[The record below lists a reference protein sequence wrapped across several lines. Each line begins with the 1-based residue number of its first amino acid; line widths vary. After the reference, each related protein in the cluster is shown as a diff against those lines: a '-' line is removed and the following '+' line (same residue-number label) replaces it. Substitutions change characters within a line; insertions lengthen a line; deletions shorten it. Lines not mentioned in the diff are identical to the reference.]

1 MKKIQLHRTGL
12 LFYPYKTI
20 LRMLKCVFILTFL
33 FCLRVSANTYSQ
45 NVSMDIK
52 NLDLKKAL
60 SILERKSDIRILY
73 SEEVLPANKQITLK
87 VSNTPYLNV
96 LQNFLQN
103 TNLTYKVLE
112 NGLII
117 IAPVGT
123 DIKNTEIKG
132 KVIDDKGEPLPGVIV
147 KVKGSQIGTST
158 DVYGNYTLNL
168 PDANVT
174 LVFTYLGFAPQE
186 VAINGKTVVNITLLP
201 NSKALNE
208 VVVIGYG
215 TQRRGDVSGA
225 IASVNMEKMREVPAT
240 NLTNALQGQVAG
252 LVATPSSFRPGS
264 GAAIRIRGN
273 RSLSADNNPLYV
285 VDGIPITYTIDDIN
299 PLDIE
304 SIDVLKDASATAVYG
319 SRGANGVIQITTK
332 KGKTGKLSVDYS
344 GSTSFDNIINKLKIY
359 DGPEFA
365 QFRRDAFIGSNV
377 YNTGT
382 GTPKLYYP
390 DPLADYLLFSG
401 DPSLWQS
408 VLQGYNFTTYDPV
421 NKIFVAQTR
430 PTTPE
435 EQAVMAKLGY
445 PVLTSVAIYDPS
457 KVPTYDWQSQ
467 ALRTGVTQSHNL
479 SLSGGSDKFRSSLS
493 VGFFNQQGIEY
504 GQDYTRYSFSTN
516 NEFKPNE
523 HLTLGTSI
531 SYNNAIQNVG
541 PDEYSGASGQFPMSQ
556 PYDAAGNFI
565 LFPGND
571 ANVVNPLNDRNAVLN
586 EIRVN
591 RLLAN
596 VFAQV
601 NILKGLN
608 YRIAFGADMNNSRQG
623 TFNGALSSA
632 SSGNPASATY
642 QTTFGF
648 VWTLQ
653 NQLSYTTT
661 IAKKHTIGA
670 TIVQELQKDRIE
682 NTKVGA
688 TNLAYESQ
696 KWYSLA
702 NNTLGTINSV
712 ALPTNLPPFA
722 QRQLVGYLGRLNYSY
737 DSKYV
742 VTLGYRIDQSSVF
755 SEDKGADVFPS
766 ASVAWKIDQESFM
779 KNLSYIDELKLRV
792 GIGSV
797 GQQSGI
803 PPYLTRGPLNSTPT
817 PYNFGGTTAQGYA
830 PQNLPLPDLSWEKTT
845 TKNIALDYS
854 FLKGRIS
861 GSIDVYQS
869 VSNNI
874 QKAALPSASG
884 YSFYYVNLGEVQNK
898 GLEIQLNTVNISQ
911 AKSGFKWASSF
922 TFATNKEEITYLT
935 ASGTDDIGNQW
946 FLGQPVRNYN
956 DYQGHGIFQ
965 YSDTQPG
972 GILNDYFWKF
982 GTNKTDPNFQPG
994 RIRVDDINGDGIIT
1008 SADKVNLGS
1017 PNPKWTLG
1025 INNTVSYKWFD
1036 LSAFVYISYGSLL
1049 RDIRPGLVG
1058 RYESVKVNYW
1068 TPTNPSN
1075 DYQQPN
1081 TLSDIPLYWQAISF
1095 RDGSFAKVKSLLL
1108 TYRVPGAFLK
1118 RFNISNLSLSVNAVN
1133 PFLFSKYDRYDPETV
1148 PYTSTYPSSSTANP
1162 SPTSYSYRSIV
1173 FGLKVGL

>member
-12 LFYPYKTI
+12 LFYPCKTI

-87 VSNTPYLNV
+87 VNNTPYLNV
-96 LQNFLQN
+96 LQNFLEN

-112 NGLII
+112 NGLVI

-123 DIKNTEIKG
+123 EIKNTEIKG

-147 KVKGSQIGTST
+147 KVKGGQTGTST

-168 PDANVT
+168 QDANVT

-186 VAINGKTVVNITLLP
+186 AAVNGRTVVNITLLP

-225 IASVNMEKMREVPAT
+225 IASVNMEKLKEVPAT
-240 NLTNALQGQVAG
+240 NLTNALQGQIAG
-252 LVATPSSFRPGS
+252 LVSTPSSFRPGS
-264 GAAIRIRGN
+264 GAAVRIRGN
-273 RSLSADNNPLYV
+273 RSLTADNNPLYV
-285 VDGIPITYTIDDIN
+285 VDGIPITYSIDDIN

-332 KGKTGKLSVDYS
+332 RGKSGKLSIDYS
-344 GSTSFDNIINKLKIY
+344 GSTSFDNILRKLEIY
-359 DGPEFA
+359 NGPEFA

-382 GTPKLYYP
+382 STPKLYYP
-390 DPLADYLLFSG
+390 DPLADYLLFNG
-401 DPSLWQS
+401 DPILWQS
-408 VLQGYNFTTYDPV
+408 VLQGYTFTQYDPA

-430 PTTPE
+430 PTTAE

-445 PVLTSVAIYDPS
+445 PVLQNIAIYDPS
-457 KVPTYDWQSQ
+457 KVPSFDWQSL
-467 ALRTGVTQSHNL
+467 ALRTGVTQNHNL
-479 SLSGGSDKFRSSLS
+479 SLSGGSEKFRSSLS
-493 VGFFNQQGIEY
+493 AGFFNQKGIEY

-516 NEFKPNE
+516 NDFKPIERINI
-523 HLTLGTSI
+523 GANI
-531 SYNNAIQNVG
+531 NYNNAIQNVG
-541 PDEYSGASGQFPMSQ
+541 PDEYSGASGQFPIAQ
-556 PYDAAGNFI
+556 PYDANGNFV

-586 EIRVN
+586 EIRTN

-596 VFAQV
+596 VFATV
-601 NILKGLN
+601 NVVKGLS
-608 YRIAFGADMNNSRQG
+608 YRIAFGADMNNQRQG
-623 TFNGALSSA
+623 TFNGSLSSA
-632 SSGNPASATY
+632 SSGNPANASY
-642 QTTFGF
+642 QSTFGF

-653 NQLSYTTT
+653 NQLTYNTV
-661 IAKKHTIGA
+661 IAKKHAVTA
-670 TIVQELQKDRIE
+670 TVVQELQKDRIE
-682 NTKVGA
+682 VDKTSA
-688 TNLAYESQ
+688 TSLAYESQ
-696 KWYSLA
+696 KWYALQ
-702 NNTLGTINSV
+702 NNTLGTTTSSGSF
-712 ALPTNLPPFA
+712 T

-742 VTLGYRIDQSSVF
+742 FTLGYRLDQSSVF
-755 SEDKGADVFPS
+755 SEDKAGQVFPS
-766 ASVAWKIDQESFM
+766 LSLAWRIDQESFM
-779 KNLSYIDELKLRV
+779 KNLSFIDELKLRG

-797 GQQSGI
+797 GQSGI
-803 PPYLTRGPLNSTPT
+803 APYLTRGPLNSTPSY
-817 PYNFGGTTAQGYA
+817 YNFGSNPAQGYA

-845 TKNIALDYS
+845 TKNIALDFS

-861 GSIDVYQS
+861 GSIDAYQS
-869 VSNNI
+869 KSNEI
-874 QKAALPSASG
+874 QKAAIPSASG
-884 YSFYYVNLGEVQNK
+884 YSSYYVNLGEVENK
-898 GLEIQLNTVNISQ
+898 GLEVQLSTVNINRP
-911 AKSGFKWASSF
+911 KGLKWTTSI
-922 TFATNKEEITYLT
+922 TFSTNKEQITYLT
-935 ASGTDDIGNQW
+935 ANGTDDIGNQW
-946 FLGQPVRNYN
+946 FLGQPIKNYN
-956 DYQGHGIFQ
+956 DYKGHGIFQ

-972 GILNDYFWKF
+972 GILYDYFWKKA
-982 GTNKTDPNFQPG
+982 GNKTDPNFQPG
-994 RIRVDDINGDGIIT
+994 RIRVDDMNGDTVIT

-1017 PNPKWTLG
+1017 ANPKWTAG
-1025 INNTVSYKWFD
+1025 ISNVISYKWFD
-1036 LSAFVYISYGSLL
+1036 LSTFVYISYGALV

-1081 TLSDIPLYWQAISF
+1081 TLSDIPLYWQALSF
-1095 RDGSFAKVKSLLL
+1095 RDGSFVKIKSIQL
-1108 TYRVPGAFLK
+1108 TYHVPQAFLK
-1118 RFNISNLSLSVNAVN
+1118 RWGISNLSLSANAVN

-1162 SPTSYSYRSIV
+1162 APTSYSYRSIV
-1173 FGLKVGL
+1173 FGLRVGL